1 MKIAAIA
8 THPIQ
13 YQAPLWRNMAASRDI
28 ELTVFFASRHG
39 VEPSRDPG
47 FGETFAWD
55 TPTTEG
61 YAHEFLPAAT
71 LPFLKGPVSNQY
83 PKGLTRRL
91 RTGGFDAIL
100 VHGYA
105 TGAAWAGI
113 LAGWRLGL
121 PILMQGDTHEHGRE
135 LPPLKKRLKRLV
147 LKLLLRK
154 IDGFRAI
161 GTWNRD
167 YWQSYGVLQEKITT
181 SLYAV
186 DNDFFQS
193 QASQQADRISALRR
207 KWGAGPHDVVFL
219 FCAKLITV
227 KAPENLLDAFS
238 LLGEPKARLVFV
250 GTGALE
256 QKLKARHEQLRVP
269 HVYWEG
275 FVNQSALPAYYAAA
289 DVLVLPSR
297 FEPWGLVVNEAM
309 ACGTPC
315 IVSDVV
321 GAGPDLVDGKGT
333 GLIFHHDQPLALAEA
348 MRIAMDPEV
357 RKEWRRN
364 IPQVLS
370 PARLDQNARDIQALL
385 ARVLQGRGHRL
396 ESPHSP

>member
-1 MKIAAIA
+1 MKLAAIA

-13 YQAPLWRNMAASRDI
+13 YQAPLWRIMAASRDI
-28 ELTVFFASRHG
+28 DLTVFFASRHG
-39 VEPSRDPG
+39 VEPSWDPG
-47 FGETFAWD
+47 FGGTFAWD
-55 TPTTEG
+55 IPTTKG
-61 YAHEFLPAAT
+61 YPHEFLPAVT
-71 LPFLKGPVSNQY
+71 LPFLQGPVSNKY
-83 PKGLTRRL
+83 PKGLTRIL
-91 RTGGFDAIL
+91 RSGDFDGIL

-113 LAGWRLGL
+113 LAGWRLEL
-121 PILMQGDTHEHGRE
+121 PVLMQGDTHEHGRD
-135 LPPLKKRLKRLV
+135 LPPLKKRLKSLI
-147 LKLLLRK
+147 LKPLLKR

-161 GTWNRD
+161 GTWNRN
-167 YWQSYGVLQEKITT
+167 YWESYGVPEEKVAT

-193 QASQQADRISALRR
+193 QATQQADRTLKLRR
-207 KWGAGPHDVVFL
+207 KWDAKSDDVVYL
-219 FCAKLITV
+219 FCAKLISV
-227 KAPENLLDAFS
+227 KAPEALLDAFS

-256 QKLKARHEQLRVP
+256 GALKGRQEQLHVP
-269 HVYWEG
+269 HIYWEG
-275 FVNQSALPAYYAAA
+275 FVNQSELPAFYSAA

-333 GLIFHHDQPLALAEA
+333 GLSFRHDQPQALAEA
-348 MRIAMDPEV
+348 MKTAMDPEV
-357 RKEWRRN
+357 RREWQRN
-364 IPQVLS
+364 IPQVLA
-370 PARLDQNARDIQALL
+370 PARLDQNLRDIQTLL
-385 ARVLQGRGHRL
+385 QRILQGRAHR
-396 ESPHSP
+396 